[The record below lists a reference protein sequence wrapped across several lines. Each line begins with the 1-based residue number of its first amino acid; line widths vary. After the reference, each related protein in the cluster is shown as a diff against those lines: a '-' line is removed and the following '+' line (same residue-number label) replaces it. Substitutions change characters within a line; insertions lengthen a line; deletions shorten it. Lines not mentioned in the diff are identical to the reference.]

1 MTKRKDIIRVNDVV
15 KIINPLF
22 VERVGY
28 PLSRQMVKDQMSP
41 DEIAIIKQMFA
52 SLKIPTEHHV
62 YDPKPNFEGERAY
75 AKVLDA
81 IASFQLSAKKWG
93 GRERSI
99 HTKHLPQYIG
109 RMVSVMEKRCVKT
122 GSYRSA
128 SGGYSYDGEYDYEPA
143 FLHDEKTHVILTVNL
158 YDGELFS
165 RGGGLEIDSVNVVK
179 MVQDPDTAEW
189 KEVSHAYAN

>member
-41 DEIAIIKQMFA
+41 EEIAIIKQMFA

-75 AKVLDA
+75 TRVLDA
-81 IASFQLSAKKWG
+81 IASFQLSVKRWG

-99 HTKHLPQYIG
+99 HTKHLPDYSERTALVVG
-109 RMVSVMEKRCVKT
+109 KRCVKT
-122 GSYRSA
+122 GSYKSA

-143 FLHDEKTHVILTVNL
+143 FLHGEKTHVILEVNL
-158 YDGELFS
+158 YHPTLVTT
-165 RGGGLEIDSVNVVK
+165 RAGLEIESANVVK
-179 MVQDPDTAEW
+179 MVQDVDTAEW
-189 KEVSHAYAN
+189 KEVSHVYAN